1 MSTEDI
7 LPFCFNPFSFDI
19 DGMGLSE
26 ILGKMADS
34 DEWHDG
40 DFVCH
45 CAVCQLLGPM
55 ARELERKAEQY
66 DRLVADLY
74 KHTEDSPDEY
84 LAEFLSGYLGEEGWP
99 PATAGKV
106 YGEIYGSD
114 AMIMRIHHGE
124 AGRNR

>member
-84 LAEFLSGYLGEEGWP
+84 LADLKSLPGGKPQHLILEESGAPRLFALEE
-99 PATAGKV
+99 TAV
-106 YGEIYGSD
+106 S
-114 AMIMRIHHGE
+114 
-124 AGRNR
+124 